1 MWTGEKFDQNWSK
14 GGFLL
19 NKTHRGKSFQRIVS
33 RGNIVFVFV
42 QGRGVGIGV
51 FGVSGVSNLRPK
63 KVTGGMT
70 VA

>member
-1 MWTGEKFDQNWSK
+1 M
-14 GGFLL
+14 

-51 FGVSGVSNLRPK
+51 FGVSGVSNVRPK